1 MIVKSSRI
9 FVSSSSI
16 VEWCRGSG
24 PIPPV
29 QDFNYHFS
37 NCMDITIENSCC
49 KFPTADTLPRHW
61 ADNKEAILAYVE
73 AAQVSCCDWSTPAT

>member
-1 MIVKSSRI
+1 MV
-9 FVSSSSI
+9 
-16 VEWCRGSG
+16 WGSC
-24 PIPPV
+24 PTLHV

-49 KFPTADTLPRHW
+49 KYPTADTLPRHW

-73 AAQVSCCDWSTPAT
+73 AAQVSCDWSTPAT

>member
-1 MIVKSSRI
+1 MVACRS
-9 FVSSSSI
+9 
-16 VEWCRGSG
+16 VEWYGG
-24 PIPPV
+24 PVKVLSYTLHV

-49 KFPTADTLPRHW
+49 KYPTADTLPRHW

-73 AAQVSCCDWSTPAT
+73 AAQVSCDWSTPAT